1 MIFNSCALFQPSRN
15 HKIVDP
21 TELLLSKLEK
31 IFLRIQNILM
41 QITEKNFVYKPIYG
55 RTNSFSSE
63 NDDIKNV
70 DIKTSP
76 YQTIY
81 E

>member
-21 TELLLSKLEK
+21 TELLLSKLEED
-31 IFLRIQNILM
+31 IFTNTKYLNANYR
-41 QITEKNFVYKPIYG
+41 KNFVYKPIYG
-55 RTNSFSSE
+55 QTNSFSSE